1 MVAGGTSQSKGTS
14 MQSALGRAAWG
25 LQAFRTVVEVKLLV
39 ALDGSVCGNQAAGA
53 WQPGFVLQ
61 LLR

>member
-1 MVAGGTSQSKGTS
+1 

-39 ALDGSVCGNQAAGA
+39 ALDGSVCGDQAAGA
-53 WQPGFVLQ
+53 WQPGFVLR